1 MMNVGDYLKDL
12 IKPLY
17 LLLVPYVALLIFLF
31 TLILTIVFTCFKVG
45 RKESK
50 MYFLTVTIAV
60 LSGLFTLFNVYDYIH
75 YRRYGLTRS
84 PINEIWYYLFLS
96 PDDLYNPYKVVSLSS
111 ITNEYVIEF
120 KHRYGGRQEVVLNLI
135 NNAPK
140 KFDYDNPDKI
150 NLKFKTIVKCDDVR
164 VTEDFMRSFTTY
176 FLMPGTNQLTLCRYD
191 IDSIEALSKTYKA
204 DIKIDG
210 HLDEFLDKYPGSY
223 LTVRNGTTK

>member
-1 MMNVGDYLKDL
+1 MRLCDILSGLMA
-12 IKPLY
+12 PLY
-17 LLLVPYVALLIFLF
+17 LLLVPYVSLLIFLV
-31 TLILTIVFTCFKVG
+31 TSILTIVFTCFKVR

-50 MYFLTVTIAV
+50 MYFLTVTIVV

-120 KHRYGGRQEVVLNLI
+120 KHRYGRRQEIVLNLI

-140 KFDYDNPDKI
+140 EFDYDNPDKI
-150 NLKFKTIVKCDDVR
+150 NLNFKATVKCAD
-164 VTEDFMRSFTTY
+164 ESMNKDFTRNFTTY
-176 FLMPGTNQLTLCRYD
+176 FLMPGTNQLTLCQYD
-191 IDSIEALSKTYKA
+191 IDSTKALSKTYKA

-210 HLDEFLDKYPGSY
+210 RLDEFLDKYPGSY
-223 LTVRNGTTK
+223 LTIRNGTTK